1 MPKKRHPRTL
11 AHQALAFHKAANGK
25 IETKGKVSLKKRENL
40 ALAYTPGV
48 GAVSTF
54 LAEHPEKAR
63 EYTFKG
69 NSVAVISDGSSVLG
83 LGNIGPYGAYPVMEG
98 KALIFKE
105 FANINAVPIVLST
118 QDPEKIIETVLAIA
132 PSFGGINLED
142 IKAPGCFVVERRL
155 IESLDIPVMH
165 DDQHGTAIVV
175 LAGLMNAAT
184 VVKKKLASL
193 RVVISGAG
201 AAATATAKLL
211 LEAGVRDIILLDR
224 SGALSKARTDLNP
237 EKRELADSTNPRD
250 VSGQLAEVLTGADV
264 FIGLSGPA
272 LITEHHVKSM
282 AAKPIIF
289 ALSNPVPEIMP
300 EEARK
305 GGAAVMATG
314 RSDFPNQINN
324 ALVFPGIFRGA
335 LDKKLTRITTETKL
349 RAARALAS
357 LVATPTAGKIIPDI
371 LDKRVVGTI
380 AKAVR

>member
-1 MPKKRHPRTL
+1 MKKKRQPRTL
-11 AHQALAFHKAANGK
+11 AHRSLAFHKKHHGK
-25 IETKGKVSLKKRENL
+25 IETKAKVSLTKRENL

-48 GAVSTF
+48 GAVSTY
-54 LAEHPEKAR
+54 LAKNPEKAR

-69 NSVAVISDGSSVLG
+69 NSVAVISDGSAVLG

-105 FANINAVPIVLST
+105 FADIDAVPIVLST
-118 QDPEKIIETVLAIA
+118 QDPEKIIEAVLAIA

-142 IKAPGCFVVERRL
+142 IKAPGCFHIERRL
-155 IESLDIPVMH
+155 IEALDIPVMH

-175 LAGLMNAAT
+175 LAGLINAAK

-201 AAATATAKLL
+201 AAGTATAKLL
-211 LEAGVRDIILLDR
+211 VEAGVKDVVMLDR
-224 SGALSKARTDLNP
+224 AGAISKSRTDLNA
-237 EKRELADSTNPRD
+237 EKRDLLSYTNPRNI
-250 VSGQLAEVLTGADV
+250 SGQLSDVLAGADV

-272 LITEHHVKSM
+272 LLNRAHVKSM
-282 AAKPIIF
+282 AERSIIF

-300 EEARK
+300 DEAKK
-305 GGAAVMATG
+305 GGAAVIGTG

-349 RAARALAS
+349 RAAKALAS
-357 LVATPTAGKIIPDI
+357 LVKKPSAGKIIPDI
-371 LDKRVVGTI
+371 LDGRVVPAI
-380 AKAVR
+380 ARSVR